1 MLEVKGPGG
10 GTHLVV
16 VGGGY
21 PGGGAGLQ
29 QGQGAGQCPRQRHGG
44 GAALSSG
51 VGEFPA
57 RLFVRLARLLS
68 LMTTRNEP
76 QTTSSSSNVTA
87 LSAGNSSC
95 RGLGLGLWAEGPKVT
110 VRE

>member
-44 GAALSSG
+44 GGGAALSSG
-51 VGEFPA
+51 LVEFPA
-57 RLFVRLARLLS
+57 RLSVRLARLLS
-68 LMTTRNEP
+68 LMTTRNEQDNLLQQQRHGP
-76 QTTSSSSNVTA
+76 ECGEILVPRSGSWA
-87 LSAGNSSC
+87 LGGGSIGHS
-95 RGLGLGLWAEGPKVT
+95 
-110 VRE
+110 